1 MKSMRLALRVLGVFA
16 VAVPGVMLAQPA
28 VHFGGMP
35 PLPVPPGVVL
45 NDAQKAQVKAL
56 LHNDHAVDH
65 ERHQKL
71 DALRHQIM
79 DGLTVEGA
87 LDREHLAQLSAQ
99 EAALHAEEAQGRLAV
114 QEKIHDLLTPEQQ
127 HQASVTAHKLHE
139 LHEQI
144 DALTGR
150 PPEPPV
156 GEQP

>member
-1 MKSMRLALRVLGVFA
+1 MQMLGRVVGVFA

-28 VHFGGMP
+28 GHFGGMP

-45 NDAQKAQVKAL
+45 SDSQKAQVKAL
-56 LHNDHAVDH
+56 LTGGHAAEH

-87 LDREHLAQLSAQ
+87 LDREHLAQLGAQ
-99 EAALHAEEAQGRLAV
+99 EAALHAEEAQGRLTV

-127 HQASVTAHKLHE
+127 HQASVTAHKLHD